1 MDSKGDKTTLKIPVI
16 KDIIQRSKKLKES
29 LMQHFKGFSLS
40 VLLVY
45 HKKKI
50 KKNLKVQ
57 LATLI
62 YMWLCFWFSFL
73 ITLSCILEVKPLRW
87 GRVHKPLRF
96 TFQFLAQLLKSF
108 FLFYP
113 CRGKALFVPSV
124 LCFQVSGCVQK
135 KSKTKTNQNKTYQ
148 GVSFLR
154 VKNYQFLLIIRRR
167 KCSTVHFFQE
177 YILEEEIILKKFFMS
192 QESYTLT

>member
-1 MDSKGDKTTLKIPVI
+1 MDSKGDKTTLKIPVM
-16 KDIIQRSKKLKES
+16 KDIIQRNKKWKES
-29 LMQHFKGFSLS
+29 LMQNFKGFSLS

-50 KKNLKVQ
+50 KKNLKVH

-73 ITLSCILEVKPLRW
+73 NTLSRILEVKPLRW

-108 FLFYP
+108 LFYP
-113 CRGKALFVPSV
+113 SRGKALFVPSV

-135 KSKTKTNQNKTYQ
+135 KSKTKPKQNKTYQ
-148 GVSFLR
+148 GVSSLR

-167 KCSTVHFFQE
+167 KCSTYTFSRNTFW
-177 YILEEEIILKKFFMS
+177 KKKLF
-192 QESYTLT
+192 

>member
-16 KDIIQRSKKLKES
+16 KDIIQRNKKLKES
-29 LMQHFKGFSLS
+29 LMQNFKGFSLS
-40 VLLVY
+40 VLLAY

-50 KKNLKVQ
+50 KKNLKVH

-73 ITLSCILEVKPLRW
+73 NTLSCILEVKPLRW
-87 GRVHKPLRF
+87 GHVHKPLRF

-113 CRGKALFVPSV
+113 SRGKALFVPSV
-124 LCFQVSGCVQK
+124 LCFQASGCVQK
-135 KSKTKTNQNKTYQ
+135 KSKNKTNQNKTYQ
-148 GVSFLR
+148 GVSSLR

-177 YILEEEIILKKFFMS
+177 YILEEEIILKKFFIS